1 MSLLYGVRSCLNK
14 AWRSLL
20 SQETSVVRGR
30 TGKRKAVA
38 RSCSFQE
45 EMELL
50 GFCVESLKLHA
61 LTTN

>member
-1 MSLLYGVRSCLNK
+1 M
-14 AWRSLL
+14 
-20 SQETSVVRGR
+20 RGR
-30 TGKRKAVA
+30 TGKRKAGTVA

-50 GFCVESLKLHA
+50 GCCVESLKLHV